1 MTSEVIY
8 LGDLRTEAT
17 HLQSGKKIITDA
29 PVDNH
34 GKGAAFSPTDIA
46 ATSLASCMI
55 TIMGIAAKARNIDM
69 TGTKAE
75 VIKIM
80 SESPRRISEVQLNIS
95 FPKHL
100 FDNDKNILRKAG
112 EKCPVVLSIHPEIK
126 LTIHCS

>member
-1 MTSEVIY
+1 MTSTVVY

-17 HLQSGKKIITDA
+17 HMQSGEKIITDA

-34 GKGAAFSPTDIA
+34 GKGEAFSPTDIA
-46 ATSLASCMI
+46 ATSVASCMI
-55 TIMGIAAKARNIDM
+55 TIMGIAAEARKIDM

-75 VIKIM
+75 VNKIM
-80 SESPRRISEVQLNIS
+80 SDSPRRINEVQLNIS

-100 FDNDKNILRKAG
+100 LVNEKNILRKAG

-126 LTIHCS
+126 LTIHFS

>member
-17 HLQSGKKIITDA
+17 HVQSGKKIITDA
-29 PVDNH
+29 PKDNH

-46 ATSLASCMI
+46 ATSIASCMI
-55 TIMGIAAKARNIDM
+55 TIMGIAAEARNIDM

-80 SESPRRISEVQLNIS
+80 SESPRRINEVQLNIS

-100 FDNDKNILRKAG
+100 LDNDKNVLRKAG

-126 LTIHCS
+126 LIIHCS

>member
-1 MTSEVIY
+1 MTSTVVY

-17 HLQSGKKIITDA
+17 HMQSGEKIITDA

-34 GKGAAFSPTDIA
+34 GKGEAFSPTDIA
-46 ATSLASCMI
+46 ATSVASCMI
-55 TIMGIAAKARNIDM
+55 TIMGIAAEARKIDM

-75 VIKIM
+75 VNKIM
-80 SESPRRISEVQLNIS
+80 SDSPRRINEVQLNIS

-100 FDNDKNILRKAG
+100 LVNEKNILRKAG

-126 LTIHCS
+126 LSIHFS